1 MISSQVKKFNMQKK
15 VLIVIP
21 CYNEEAALP
30 LLLNELKQLIV
41 PETYQLTPLVIND
54 CSKDRTIEVAK
65 KHGVKV
71 LDLVNNLGIGGAVQ
85 SGFKYANDNN
95 FDIAIQMD
103 GDGQHPP
110 SEIIKQLNTYE
121 AEGADVV
128 IGSRFIQ
135 NEGFQSSFMR
145 RMGIKYFFN
154 LNRLLTGNRIY
165 DSTSGFRLLGRRAI
179 ELAARN
185 YPDDYPEPES
195 LIIFSRAGLKIV
207 ETPVVMS
214 HRLGGVS
221 SIGNVSSIYY
231 CIKVT
236 ISMLFSF
243 IRKPK

>member
-1 MISSQVKKFNMQKK
+1 MQKK
-15 VLIVIP
+15 VLIIIP

-30 LLLNELKQLIV
+30 LLFDELNLLEL
-41 PETYQLTPLVIND
+41 PENYLLSPLVVND
-54 CSKDRTIEVAK
+54 CSKDKTFFIAK
-65 KHGVKV
+65 KHSVKV

-85 SGFKYANDNN
+85 SGIKYAKQNN
-95 FDIAIQMD
+95 FDIAIQLD

-110 SEIIKQLNTYE
+110 LEIKKLIKSFE
-121 AEGADVV
+121 EHEADVV
-128 IGSRFIQ
+128 IGSRFLK

-145 RMGIKYFFN
+145 RMGIHYFFN
-154 LNRLLTGNRIY
+154 LNKVLTGNKIY

-179 ELAARN
+179 ELAAEN

-195 LIIFSRAGLKIV
+195 LVIFSKAGFKIV

-214 HRLGGVS
+214 HRLGGKS
-221 SIGNVSSIYY
+221 SIGNVSSVYY

-243 IRKPK
+243 IRKSQ

>member
-1 MISSQVKKFNMQKK
+1 MQKK

-30 LLLNELKQLIV
+30 LLLEELNQLV
-41 PETYQLTPLVIND
+41 LPEQYTLTTLVIND
-54 CSKDRTIEVAK
+54 CSKDKTIEVAK
-65 KHGVKV
+65 KHKVKV

-85 SGFKYANDNN
+85 SGFKYAKDND
-95 FDIAIQMD
+95 FEIAIQLD

-110 SEIIKQLNTYE
+110 SEIIKQLKAYE
-121 AEGADVV
+121 AQHADVV

-145 RMGIKYFFN
+145 RMGIRYFFR
-154 LNRLLTGNRIY
+154 LNKLLTGNKIY

-179 ELAARN
+179 AIAALN

-195 LIIFSRAGLKIV
+195 LIIFSKAGLKIT
-207 ETPVVMS
+207 ETAVVMS
-214 HRLGGVS
+214 HRLGGQS
-221 SIGNVSSIYY
+221 SIGNFSSVYY

-243 IRKPK
+243 IRKPQ